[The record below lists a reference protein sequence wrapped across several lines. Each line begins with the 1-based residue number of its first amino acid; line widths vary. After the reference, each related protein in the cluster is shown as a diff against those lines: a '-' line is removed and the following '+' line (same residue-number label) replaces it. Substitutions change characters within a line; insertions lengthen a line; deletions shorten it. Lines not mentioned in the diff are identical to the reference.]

1 MKKDNNYEVLVSA
14 IIFTAFVLFLMYH
27 GKAEASQQVCTQ
39 FNNSI
44 VCQNYND
51 KQQYTGNSQYNRQ
64 GNSNQWMGTSDQ
76 LGGNNK

>member
-1 MKKDNNYEVLVSA
+1 MKNNNYET
-14 IIFTAFVLFLMYH
+14 IIAAFLFTLLMLGLMYTNR
-27 GKAEASQQVCTQ
+27 AEAGQQVCTQ

-64 GNSNQWMGTSDQ
+64 GNSNQWQGTSDQ
-76 LGGNNK
+76 LEGNNE